1 MNLFNNNFKKYV
13 TLKGFYHPLFLVFF
27 YLLCHFL
34 VSFFLNDT
42 LQVDDREQIFIAQE
56 LQFGYN
62 LPQPPLYSWLSFL
75 FFEIFGVNHISLLT
89 LKYILIFLTFT
100 FIFKTSEIIFNKNSI
115 SVSIS
120 TLSFLLLP
128 SFFWHMHQGF
138 THTILLGLG
147 IAMSIHYLFRLSLDK
162 SLTNYLLFGFS
173 LSVGILGKY
182 SFIIFIFLI
191 LLTGIS
197 IKEFREILRNKFF
210 FYTSALFLLLILP
223 HLIWLLNNWSD
234 IYPMAS
240 ERLVASSNP
249 SFFMILLEFIN
260 ASIGFLFPYILYLIY
275 KVNSNNIRP
284 KKIFEQFLKN
294 YIYFIII
301 FGFLFLAIFDLKEIK
316 VRWLHPILMIVP
328 FWISIQIINK
338 NLSRGFLKFFYSSLF
353 VLCLIILAIRVVQN
367 TYAPKLGYQGRVNTP
382 IIETLRMMPASVI
395 DSVSVIKTNDY
406 FLGPHLFSV
415 FNEKN
420 IQIFNKKFQARVND
434 DRKCLVLW
442 DDDSYDDNHN
452 LKFSSYTGV
461 VTNNTNPRPYSLFYK
476 VLDMNEC

>member
-210 FYTSALFLLLILP
+210 FYTSALFFLLKIC
-223 HLIWLLNNWSD
+223 I
-234 IYPMAS
+234 
-240 ERLVASSNP
+240 
-249 SFFMILLEFIN
+249 FFSIN
-260 ASIGFLFPYILYLIY
+260 
-275 KVNSNNIRP
+275 
-284 KKIFEQFLKN
+284 
-294 YIYFIII
+294 
-301 FGFLFLAIFDLKEIK
+301 
-316 VRWLHPILMIVP
+316 
-328 FWISIQIINK
+328 
-338 NLSRGFLKFFYSSLF
+338 
-353 VLCLIILAIRVVQN
+353 
-367 TYAPKLGYQGRVNTP
+367 T
-382 IIETLRMMPASVI
+382 
-395 DSVSVIKTNDY
+395 
-406 FLGPHLFSV
+406 
-415 FNEKN
+415 EK
-420 IQIFNKKFQARVND
+420 R
-434 DRKCLVLW
+434 
-442 DDDSYDDNHN
+442 
-452 LKFSSYTGV
+452 
-461 VTNNTNPRPYSLFYK
+461 
-476 VLDMNEC
+476 